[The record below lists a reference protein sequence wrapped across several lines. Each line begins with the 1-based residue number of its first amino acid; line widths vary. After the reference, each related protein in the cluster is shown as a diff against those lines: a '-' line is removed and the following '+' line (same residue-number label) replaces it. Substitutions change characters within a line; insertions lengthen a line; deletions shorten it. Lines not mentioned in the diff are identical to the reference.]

1 MTTNDIGKKA
11 AVINPADINEKVIQ
25 YFMDNGLQIL
35 TAIAILVAGVFLG
48 RWFGDLLHRWLE
60 KRHLEPQ
67 VTSLITKVV
76 KAVIISLFLIMA
88 LGQIGVQVTP
98 LLAGIGVAGVG
109 VSLAMQ
115 GLLGNVVAGLTI
127 IFTKPFTV
135 GDYIEVLSVY
145 GQVIDISLFST
156 ILLHADASHVVVP
169 NRKIVGEILHNY
181 GKIRQLDLN
190 VSVSY
195 TTDLTF
201 TIATIKEVL
210 DSNVCI
216 LKDPEPVIG
225 VSSLESSSIR
235 ITIKPWVSVD
245 NFCTVPG
252 EIHLAI
258 VEQFRTRHIN
268 IPLPQH
274 EVRFVN
280 SSSENK

>member
-1 MTTNDIGKKA
+1 MTPNDIGKKTG
-11 AVINPADINEKVIQ
+11 INPAEINEKVLQ

-35 TAIAILVAGVFLG
+35 TAIAILAAGIFLG

-76 KAVIISLFLIMA
+76 KVVILSLFLIMA

-135 GDYIEVLSVY
+135 GDYIEVLGVY

-190 VSVSY
+190 VGVAYS
-195 TTDLTF
+195 TDLNF
-201 TIATIKEVL
+201 ALATIREVV
-210 DSNVCI
+210 DSNACI

-225 VSSLESSSIR
+225 ISSLEGSSIK
-235 ITIKPWVSVD
+235 IAVKPWVSVS
-245 NFCTVPG
+245 NFATVPG
-252 EIHLAI
+252 ALNLAI
-258 VEQFRTRHIN
+258 VEQFRARNIN
-268 IPLPQH
+268 IPFPQH
-274 EVRFVN
+274 EVRLLNN
-280 SSSENK
+280 STENK